1 MRSTG
6 RLPRQWERNK
16 IIMDSCITFKA
27 YRGKLLLY
35 IVLQFLKSGL
45 LLLPPYCYLLFL
57 NEVITN
63 KRIGWLWGVVAL
75 YVIVFATK
83 ALVSVFIKQVYNR
96 IFPVMTLEAKSR
108 VLEKYSELDMK
119 VLSCYTAGELKERLH
134 KDTENLVLFWEKRV
148 ELWIALISVPVMT
161 GILLYLNWILAVV
174 SFLLLPLSF
183 YMTRYIKG
191 RSNAEHERRREIL
204 GKYNDFMIHNMFFWK
219 EVKTNCQEERQQQ
232 QFESLWKELGDAFLK
247 SHIFWFLNRTFLA
260 FKDVFLTKMGLY
272 LLGGILVIKGM
283 ATVPALLAF
292 MEYYADFVD
301 RLLEISDIFMR
312 RGEQEASIKRIRE
325 IMELQSPERPYR
337 LEHFES
343 VEFRNI
349 GFSYETG
356 QENILQDCNMTI
368 KQGET
373 AAIMGESG
381 CGKSTL
387 IKMMAGFI
395 TPGEGKILWNGLPME
410 QINRQDIYARAG
422 FLMQESALFNLTIR
436 ENLLFGRADAG
447 EEELRAACV
456 KANIMEFIQGLEQ
469 GFETVIGEN
478 GIKLSGGQK
487 QRLLIARLFLQDTEL
502 IVFDEATSALDY
514 QNESEIL
521 NLLLQEESKEK
532 TFVMVTHRGTSV
544 TRCSRV
550 IGWEEIA
557 GR

>member
-1 MRSTG
+1 
-6 RLPRQWERNK
+6 
-16 IIMDSCITFKA
+16 
-27 YRGKLLLY
+27 
-35 IVLQFLKSGL
+35 
-45 LLLPPYCYLLFL
+45 
-57 NEVITN
+57 
-63 KRIGWLWGVVAL
+63 GWLWGVVAL
-75 YVIVFATK
+75 YVIVFAAK

-134 KDTENLVLFWEKRV
+134 NDTENLVLFWEKRV

-191 RSNAEHERRREIL
+191 RSNVEHERRREIL

-325 IMELQSPERPYR
+325 IMELQSPERIYS

-356 QENILQDCNMTI
+356 QENIVQDCNMTI
-368 KQGET
+368 KRGET

-395 TPGEGKILWNGLPME
+395 TPEEGKILWNGLPME

-557 GR
+557 GG

>member
-1 MRSTG
+1 
-6 RLPRQWERNK
+6 
-16 IIMDSCITFKA
+16 MDSCITIKA

-57 NEVITN
+57 NEVITG
-63 KRIGWLWGVVAL
+63 KRIGWLWGVVVL
-75 YVIVFATK
+75 YVAVFAAK

-96 IFPVMTLEAKSR
+96 IFPVMTLEAKAR

-134 KDTENLVLFWEKRV
+134 KDTENLVLFWEKRL
-148 ELWIALISVPVMT
+148 ELWIALITVPVMT

-191 RSNAEHERRREIL
+191 RSNVEHERRREIL

-232 QFESLWKELGDAFLK
+232 QFENLWKQLGDAFLK

-301 RLLEISDIFMR
+301 RLLEISDIFMK

-325 IMELQSPERPYR
+325 IMEMQSPERPYR

-343 VEFRNI
+343 VEFQNI
-349 GFSYETG
+349 GFSYDEE
-356 QENILQDCNMTI
+356 QENILQDCNMKI
-368 KQGET
+368 EREET
-373 AAIMGESG
+373 VAIMGESG

-395 TPGEGKILWNGLPME
+395 TPGVGEILWNGLPME

-422 FLMQESALFNLTIR
+422 FLMQESALFNLTIW

-487 QRLLIARLFLQDTEL
+487 QRMLIARLFLQNPEL

-521 NLLLQEESKEK
+521 NLLLQEEGEEK

-544 TRCSRV
+544 ARCSRV

>member
-1 MRSTG
+1 
-6 RLPRQWERNK
+6 
-16 IIMDSCITFKA
+16 MDSCIKFKA

-75 YVIVFATK
+75 YVAVFAAK

-96 IFPVMTLEAKSR
+96 IFPVMMLEAKSR

-183 YMTRYIKG
+183 CMTRYIKG

-219 EVKTNCQEERQQQ
+219 EVKTNCQEKRQQQ

-283 ATVPALLAF
+283 ATVPALLTF

-301 RLLEISDIFMR
+301 RLLAISDIFMK
-312 RGEQEASIKRIRE
+312 RGEQEASIKRIGE

-349 GFSYETG
+349 GFSYDVEQG
-356 QENILQDCNMTI
+356 NILQDCNMKI
-368 KQGET
+368 ERGET

-395 TPGEGKILWNGLPME
+395 TPGEGVILWNGLPME

-447 EEELRAACV
+447 EEELRTACV

-487 QRLLIARLFLQDTEL
+487 QRLLIARLFLQNPEL

-521 NLLLQEESKEK
+521 NLLLQEKSEEK
-532 TFVMVTHRGTSV
+532 TFIMVTHRGTSV
-544 TRCSRV
+544 ARCSRV
-550 IGWEEIA
+550 IGWEEISA
-557 GR
+557 ERALVSGK

>member
-1 MRSTG
+1 
-6 RLPRQWERNK
+6 
-16 IIMDSCITFKA
+16 MDSCITFKA

-57 NEVITN
+57 NEVITK

-75 YVIVFATK
+75 YVIVYAAK

-96 IFPVMTLEAKSR
+96 IFPVMILEAKAR

-183 YMTRYIKG
+183 YVTRYIKG
-191 RSNAEHERRREIL
+191 RSNVEHERRREIL

-219 EVKTNCQEERQQQ
+219 EVKTSCQEERQQQ

-301 RLLEISDIFMR
+301 RLLAISDIFMQ
-312 RGEQEASIKRIRE
+312 RGEQEASIKRIKE

-349 GFSYETG
+349 GFSYDVE
-356 QENILQDCNMTI
+356 QENILQNCNMKI
-368 KQGET
+368 ERGET

-387 IKMMAGFI
+387 IKMMAGFL
-395 TPGEGKILWNGLPME
+395 TPEEGEILWNGLPME
-410 QINRQDIYARAG
+410 QINRQDIYAKAG

-447 EEELRAACV
+447 EEELRDACI

-478 GIKLSGGQK
+478 GIKLSGEQK
-487 QRLLIARLFLQDTEL
+487 QRLLIARLFLQNPEL

-521 NLLLQEESKEK
+521 NLLLQEKSEEK

-544 TRCSRV
+544 ARCSRV
-550 IGWEEIA
+550 IGWEEI
-557 GR
+557 RKVSNFR

>member
-1 MRSTG
+1 M
-6 RLPRQWERNK
+6 
-16 IIMDSCITFKA
+16 MDSCITLKA

-75 YVIVFATK
+75 YVIVFAAK

-96 IFPVMTLEAKSR
+96 IFPMMTLEAKSR
-108 VLEKYSELDMK
+108 VLAKYSELDMK

-134 KDTENLVLFWEKRV
+134 KDTESLVLFWEKRV
-148 ELWIALISVPVMT
+148 ELWIALITVPVMA

-174 SFLLLPLSF
+174 SFLLLPISF
-183 YMTRYIKG
+183 YVTRYIKG
-191 RSNAEHERRREIL
+191 RSNVEHERRREIL

-272 LLGGILVIKGM
+272 LLGGILVIKNM

-301 RLLEISDIFMR
+301 RLLEISDIFMK
-312 RGEQEASIKRIRE
+312 RGEQEASIKRVSE

-349 GFSYETG
+349 GFSYDAE
-356 QENILQDCNMTI
+356 QENILQDCNMKI
-368 KQGET
+368 ERGET

-387 IKMMAGFI
+387 IKMMAGYI
-395 TPGEGKILWNGLPME
+395 APEEGEILWNGLPME
-410 QINRQDIYARAG
+410 QINRQDIYAKAG

-436 ENLLFGRADAG
+436 ENLLFGKADAG

-521 NLLLQEESKEK
+521 NLLLQEKGEGK

-544 TRCSRV
+544 ARCNRV
-550 IGWEEIA
+550 IGWEEISTERVLIS
-557 GR
+557 GK